1 VQKFDFV
8 SLSPVQHVCCCF
20 SCSKSAIMPPI
31 EIKIT
36 PTSEV
41 EEILFLLYRNEIPVT
56 IADTAIVRD
65 GVLKGLFHCPHL
77 HQDSAIEFDSD
88 WPMVDF
94 DSHQTRMYS
103 TKRASEAAA
112 KIEVAGNFF
121 AKDCVTFDAPIVIHM
136 TSSSSASSRFSK
148 LGAGTGS
155 ARHNV
160 DVKCQ
165 FLTKSRLLEL
175 LRSNQLGDGLI
186 CRYVVPQ
193 NRHHHLVRVLFTP
206 FSMQLEQ
213 HESTPT
219 VDDADLPM
227 TERIATSSGNGGAFH
242 VVEPTQEMND
252 YASVFCT
259 RLFEFFRSQGAT
271 LDRAVFFFIQNVP
284 SRMTFLWSAEMLLKP
299 WFLDDSFVVSNA
311 SRRTALLQQTP
322 ILTMRQSPA
331 SQILSKSALNNSSG
345 TITSVTSARKTQSNL
360 VSSSSM
366 TSTTTASEGSKQVL
380 ALDSTGQRL
389 RCPSPVP
396 AALQAEVTAQVFAD
410 AKDFGFYSGEPE
422 RIRDAMKRQIRSI
435 VHIQLPLS
443 MEVDDTPPYDDDFI
457 AALVDPEKGEAYFF
471 PSSFSAIGKNRKNAS
486 LTRSK
491 SKVFR
496 FVDTDED
503 QLAERSNKLDRM
515 FGSFRRLRSGSL
527 NTWSSAGSQDNITAT
542 TDISAPNRSQSIAE
556 LRRSSSIAFAAD
568 PEISAILIKN
578 SDSEAA
584 QVAVLQ
590 EGISDLHRDAV
601 AEIERSKPDWK
612 HGGHM
617 AQLRRK
623 YGTFKFH
630 KEEEEAEL
638 RRLTSVTLAVKKAE
652 SKVSRRLSTPSANN
666 STRLSKYLSSMQPS
680 KQNISREKGWV
691 GASHVDFNTTT
702 KFRRLTTP
710 PPSST
715 EHLLRQA
722 IPKYES
728 KLSDGSLMG
737 YLVDTEVF
745 ERTSVEHSLEVP
757 LDDLQSGKKD
767 RATIGETPIVP
778 DPPVMDLSNLHLSI
792 SQELIAQRRSDNEV
806 AFERRSM
813 LEMLFGP
820 YNVPVREMQSMIG
833 IGIPRDTRSAGASSP
848 LGRRGSPK
856 RSKHLEIGNL
866 EESLLSH
873 SMSGSPHQHISPQAF
888 AEQLAR
894 SHHMEEKKKRQMNF
908 HRHGIADSKE
918 KIQLIVGT
926 FEDLV
931 YQWAS
936 DPTHDLRHV
945 VTAGNGKPQAQPLST
960 KMVLFVPPAYF
971 DLRRELRSLFLNLG
985 FDEES
990 VEACSIPAY
999 QQAITDDFL
1008 EEVPQFVRLYSV
1020 EVTPVTVSRVI
1031 SGAKLFAADVA
1042 QLYADEKWDII
1053 EKIREMT
1060 ETQGF
1065 TFVDAVLMVASGNL
1079 MERSSVSAPSFS
1091 FSHLK
1096 M

>member
-1 VQKFDFV
+1 
-8 SLSPVQHVCCCF
+8 
-20 SCSKSAIMPPI
+20 MPPI
-31 EIKIT
+31 DIKLS

-41 EEILFLLYRNEIPVT
+41 EEVLFLLYRNEIPVT

-65 GVLKGLFHCPHL
+65 GVLRGLFHCPHL
-77 HQDSAIEFDSD
+77 HQDSALEFDPD

-121 AKDCVTFDAPIVIHM
+121 ARDCLTFDAPIVIHM
-136 TSSSSASSRFSK
+136 TSSTSSSSRYSK
-148 LGAGTGS
+148 IENGSGA

-175 LRSNQLGDGLI
+175 LRGNQLADGLI
-186 CRYVVPQ
+186 CRYIVPQ

-219 VDDADLPM
+219 VDDAELPM
-227 TERIATSSGNGGAFH
+227 TERVATSSGNGGAFH
-242 VVEPTQEMND
+242 DLEPSREMSD
-252 YASVFCT
+252 YASAFCT

-271 LDRAVFFFIQNVP
+271 LDRGVFFFIQNVP
-284 SRMTFLWSAEMLLKP
+284 SRMTFLWSAELLLKP
-299 WFLDDSFVVSNA
+299 WFLDDNFTVSNA
-311 SRRTALLQQTP
+311 SRLHVPISTTRPLPTSQLSSKVPLNVSSVTA
-322 ILTMRQSPA
+322 M
-331 SQILSKSALNNSSG
+331 
-345 TITSVTSARKTQSNL
+345 SVTSGRKTQSNL
-360 VSSSSM
+360 VAVSSM
-366 TSTTTASEGSKQVL
+366 ASTTTNPDINKQQVL
-380 ALDSTGQRL
+380 ALDANGQRL

-396 AALQAEVTAQVFAD
+396 LPLQAEVAAQVFAD

-435 VHIQLPLS
+435 VHVQLPVS

-457 AALVDPEKGEAYFF
+457 AALIDPEKGEAYFF
-471 PSSFSAIGKNRKNAS
+471 PSSFSAIGKNRKNTG
-486 LTRSK
+486 LLRSK

-503 QLAERSNKLDRM
+503 QLAERSGKLDRV

-527 NTWSSAGSQDNITAT
+527 NTWSSAGSQENTTTIT
-542 TDISAPNRSQSIAE
+542 DVSAPARGQSNSE
-556 LRRSSSIAFAAD
+556 LRRNSSIAFTTD
-568 PEISAILIKN
+568 PEVSAILVKH
-578 SDSEAA
+578 SELEAA
-584 QVAVLQ
+584 QLTVLQ
-590 EGISDLHRDAV
+590 EGISDLHRNAV
-601 AEIERSKPDWK
+601 AEIEKSKPDWK
-612 HGGHM
+612 HCGHV

-623 YGTFKFH
+623 YGKFKFH

-652 SKVSRRLSTPSANN
+652 DKVTRRLSTPSASN
-666 STRLSKYLSSMQPS
+666 STRLSKHLSSLQPS
-680 KQNISREKGWV
+680 KMDVAREKGWV
-691 GASHVDFNTTT
+691 GATHVDFNTTT

-722 IPKYES
+722 IPKYET

-737 YLVDTEVF
+737 YLVDTEKFESKSVGYSLDVPLEDLHSSRR
-745 ERTSVEHSLEVP
+745 ERTIL
-757 LDDLQSGKKD
+757 
-767 RATIGETPIVP
+767 GETPIVP

-792 SQELIAQRRSDNEV
+792 SQELIAQRKIDDES

-820 YNVPVREMQSMIG
+820 FNVPVRDLQSMTG

-848 LGRRGSPK
+848 LGYRGSPK
-856 RSKHLEIGNL
+856 RSKQYELGCAL

-873 SMSGSPHQHISPQAF
+873 SASGSPHQHISPQAF

-894 SHHMEEKKKRQMNF
+894 SHNMEEKKKRQMNF

-936 DPTHDLRHV
+936 DPTHDQRHV
-945 VTAGNGKPQAQPLST
+945 VAGGKGQANTST

-990 VEACSIPAY
+990 VEASSIPAY

-1020 EVTPVTVSRVI
+1020 DVTPVTVSRVI